1 MGNSDACPRPT
12 TQALGNL
19 DEEVRELKMLDLQ
32 QLLLRAAAAA
42 RRKEQTAVDAA
53 TQEME
58 EARRQMGLAEQ
69 RSLLAGR
76 LRRGPHCHS
85 ASLRSIVYQK
95 SLRLAADCPS

>member
-12 TQALGNL
+12 TQARKNL
-19 DEEVRELKMLDLQ
+19 DKEVRELKMLDLQ

-76 LRRGPHCHS
+76 LRRGPHCIPPRC
-85 ASLRSIVYQK
+85 ALLFINN
-95 SLRLAADCPS
+95 P